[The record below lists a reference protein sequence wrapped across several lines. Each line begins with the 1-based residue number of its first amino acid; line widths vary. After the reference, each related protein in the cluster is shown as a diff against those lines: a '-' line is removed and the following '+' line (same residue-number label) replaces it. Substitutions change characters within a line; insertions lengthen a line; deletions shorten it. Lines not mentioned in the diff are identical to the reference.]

1 MSHPVASADRASA
14 DLDPFL
20 PGTWVHRIWAAMRA
34 AYGAEFD
41 RRWQC
46 PEGEDPEA
54 HVASLREHWQRELRN
69 FRTFPE
75 AISYG
80 LENLPPRPP
89 SLPEFRA
96 LCLRAP
102 ARPPKQP
109 DLLPPPPR
117 DRTRLA
123 AELGRAVEAL
133 RQRKP
138 TACLEEMEAK
148 VARGEVLSPGQRQW
162 LREARANRPLGAAV
176 PEDYRGVDPTKLPAG
191 MRHSR

>member
-1 MSHPVASADRASA
+1 MSHPVASAESATA

-46 PEGEDPEA
+46 PEGGDPEA

-75 AISYG
+75 AITYG
-80 LENLPPRPP
+80 LENLPARPP

-96 LCLRAP
+96 ICLRAP
-102 ARPPKQP
+102 ARAPQQQA
-109 DLLPPPPR
+109 LLPPPQR
-117 DRTRLA
+117 DRPRLA
-123 AELGRAVEAL
+123 AELARAAEAL
-133 RQRKP
+133 RNRRP
-138 TACLEEMEAK
+138 TACLEELEAK
-148 VARGEVLSPGQRQW
+148 VARGETLSPGQRHW
-162 LREARANRPLGAAV
+162 LREAQANRPHGAAV
-176 PEDYRGVDPTKLPAG
+176 PEDFRGVDPSKLPAG
-191 MRHSR
+191 MRASR